1 MAQVGREPKFIK
13 GCFSKQQSAA
23 AAAAAA
29 ASRSQLLDLQNVQV
43 IPAFSFSDEISL
55 KR

>member
-1 MAQVGREPKFIK
+1 MAQVGREPKIIK

-23 AAAAAA
+23 A
-29 ASRSQLLDLQNVQV
+29 SRSQLLDLQNAQV